1 MINIAVIIR
10 PDKDLVKLV
19 DLLDSNADFEL
30 LQISCGQPALS
41 FAQNEYNVGST
52 FAETER
58 VRNGELSYDANAFVS
73 VGIEKQDNI
82 DAKSKIFEA
91 SNIEEI
97 YKKLEE
103 VQPDLVVTDLILQ
116 GIDGIEIV
124 EYIAKNLPNT
134 KSVVLTSISDNTL
147 ISATLS
153 KGAAYYFIQPIV
165 PENVVLRLK
174 EIAQQKKSS
183 SRIDEMITEIFLAIG
198 IPPHIKGYSFLREAI
213 KKVVEVPDI
222 MNSVTKGIY
231 PYVAK
236 IYKTTPSK
244 VERAIRHSIE
254 VGWNRGRHD
263 AISSVFGT
271 RAYINEEKPTNSEF
285 IALVAEYILFRL
297 F

>member
-10 PDKDLVKLV
+10 PNKDLEKLV
-19 DLLDSNADFEL
+19 ELLDTNADFEL
-30 LQISCGQPALS
+30 LQISCGQPSLS
-41 FAQNEYNVGST
+41 AAQNEYNSNSTMVGVKPEADT
-52 FAETER
+52 
-58 VRNGELSYDANAFVS
+58 VVS
-73 VGIEKQDNI
+73 VGNEEEDNE
-82 DAKSKIFEA
+82 AKSKIFEA
-91 SNIEEI
+91 GSIEEI
-97 YKKLEE
+97 CQKLEE

-116 GIDGIEIV
+116 GIDGMEIV

-174 EIAQQKKSS
+174 EIAHQKKSS

-231 PYVAK
+231 PFVAK

-244 VERAIRHSIE
+244 VERAIRHAIE

>member
-10 PDKDLVKLV
+10 PDKDLEKLV

-30 LQISCGQPALS
+30 LQISCGQPSLS
-41 FAQNEYNVGST
+41 FAQNEYNAGST

-58 VRNGELSYDANAFVS
+58 VRNGELPYEANGFVS
-73 VGIEKQDNI
+73 VGIEKQENTE
-82 DAKSKIFEA
+82 AKSKIFEA

-97 YKKLEE
+97 FKKLEE

-116 GIDGIEIV
+116 GIDGMEIV

-174 EIAQQKKSS
+174 EIAHQKKSS

-244 VERAIRHSIE
+244 VERAIRHAIE

>member
-10 PDKDLVKLV
+10 PNKDLEKLV
-19 DLLDSNADFEL
+19 ELLDANADFEL
-30 LQISCGQPALS
+30 LQISCGQPSLS
-41 FAQNEYNVGST
+41 TAQIEYNANST
-52 FAETER
+52 MVEAESGLKPEADTINE
-58 VRNGELSYDANAFVS
+58 E
-73 VGIEKQDNI
+73 EDNE
-82 DAKSKIFEA
+82 AKSKIFEA
-91 SNIEEI
+91 SSIEEI
-97 YKKLEE
+97 CQKLEE

-116 GIDGIEIV
+116 GIDGMEIV

-174 EIAQQKKSS
+174 EIAHQKKSS

-231 PYVAK
+231 PFVAK

-244 VERAIRHSIE
+244 VERAIRHAIE